1 MSVLGTVCTGGEFP
15 FRGTCLSQSSQEK
28 VGQHLA
34 FFFLSALIS
43 RASFWAQSQGSLA
56 PAGLHGPAGL
66 PSSWRP
72 RKVSMHA
79 DAGQQG
85 WKPHAVN
92 QLKAE
97 MGTNPHPQWK
107 RRWRRAPFSIAAIT
121 NNHMFTGLKQNGCI
135 SLQFTVV
142 GSSVG
147 SEAESTFLAHLGS
160 WQNRVPHDGRTEA
173 SFPCWLSARPE
184 AASSIS
190 KASSPG
196 SVSLLPLFCP
206 PNSLTLSA
214 FLFLF
219 LF

>member
-1 MSVLGTVCTGGEFP
+1 MSEPEQSGKSGSALG
-15 FRGTCLSQSSQEK
+15 
-28 VGQHLA
+28 

-56 PAGLHGPAGL
+56 SAGLHGPAGL

-72 RKVSMHA
+72 WKVSMHA
-79 DAGQQG
+79 DAGPQG
-85 WKPHAVN
+85 WEPHAVS

-107 RRWRRAPFSIAAIT
+107 RRWGRASFSIAAIT
-121 NNHMFTGLKQNGCI
+121 NDHMFTGLKQNRCI
-135 SLQFTVV
+135 SSQFTVV

-147 SEAESTFLAHLGS
+147 SEAESTSLARLGS
-160 WQNRVPHDGRTEA
+160 WQNPVPRDGRTEA
-173 SFPCWLSARPE
+173 SSPCWLSARPE
-184 AASSIS
+184 TASSIS
-190 KASSPG
+190 RASSPSSG
-196 SVSLLPLFCP
+196 SLLPLFCP

-219 LF
+219 